1 MEWQN
6 IKKKTKKKKTK
17 NDEREHDFENEF
29 LERNGGKGASTSKR
43 MSSFYSGGSN
53 TSTLQL
59 RDVVKVTKGRDSA
72 IFDRFPNLHDEKC
85 SFFIEY
91 VEGGGGENDVV
102 ANRKSVAK
110 NTKVRTLNVVA
121 EDEQSRDKWMLGI
134 ETTLLIAK
142 GLYYFDGSSGA
153 TRLKHVGALTTRQR
167 QSFRVNLNASKHSG
181 DVAVAFEERTRDRS
195 KNLFESKQ
203 NFIAKEGEDFGSTIK
218 HIRQLSRLSHGR
230 LSDGLEV
237 GGEGRSFTSIAV
249 F

>member
-1 MEWQN
+1 MRKFSRSKSLTIPTTSYEMKTTTTNDFEEKKNKDQANELERIEAMTFCVRGGVLIKYGRRGKPHGAEFKFSSDGRALEWQN
-6 IKKKTKKKKTK
+6 TKKTKKKKTK
-17 NDEREHDFENEF
+17 NDEREYDFENEF

-43 MSSFYSGGSN
+43 ASSFYSGGSN

-153 TRLKHVGALTTRQR
+153 TRLKHVGALASRQR
-167 QSFRVNLNASKHSG
+167 QSFEL
-181 DVAVAFEERTRDRS
+181 T
-195 KNLFESKQ
+195 
-203 NFIAKEGEDFGSTIK
+203 
-218 HIRQLSRLSHGR
+218 
-230 LSDGLEV
+230 
-237 GGEGRSFTSIAV
+237 
-249 F
+249 